1 MRFASKVLVTAAIAS
16 IVAAAA
22 AVPREARADSAAADS
37 LFKAAK
43 QDMTDGKIA
52 EACPKFEASFR
63 EEELL
68 GALLNAADCREQQ
81 GRLATAWAHFGHAVD
96 LATKNQ
102 DKRLKYAQERRD
114 KLTPRLPKLKVI
126 VTNPVPDVR
135 IYRGDQEL
143 TAGTFG
149 EALPVDPGDTVLQV
163 TLHDEVLWDQTI
175 SCSEGQT
182 VERTIDVKKIYD
194 AAPAVKQRRQKIADD
209 KKGGDV
215 VAVALPFFNPQRIA
229 GLVIGVTGVA
239 GAAVG
244 FAFGGLALG
253 EKSTVNDNCANRA
266 GSADRYCTKTGI
278 DAANAAI
285 LDADVSQ
292 WTLIASGAVTAV
304 GLTLFL
310 TAPTS
315 KISELDERA
324 DLAPRLRAVVPVV
337 TPTGA
342 SIGVAGTF

>member
-1 MRFASKVLVTAAIAS
+1 MRFASKVLVSGVIAS
-16 IVAAAA
+16 SVAFSLALPGA
-22 AVPREARADSAAADS
+22 ARADSAAADS

-43 QDMTDGKIA
+43 QDMADGKIA
-52 EACPKFEASFR
+52 DACPKFEASFR

-96 LATKNQ
+96 LATKAQ
-102 DKRLKYAQERRD
+102 DKRLKYATDRREA
-114 KLTPRLPKLKVI
+114 LAPRLPKLKVS
-126 VTNPVPDVR
+126 VSNPVPDVR
-135 IYRGDQEL
+135 VYRGDQEL

-163 TLHDEVLWDQTI
+163 TLNDEVLWDQTI
-175 SCSEGQT
+175 TLAEGQT

-194 AAPAVKQRRQKIADD
+194 AAPAVKQKRQKIQED
-209 KKGGDV
+209 KGGDV
-215 VAVALPFFNPQRIA
+215 VAVALPFFNAQRIA
-229 GLVIGVTGVA
+229 GLVIGITGVA

-244 FAFGGLALG
+244 FTFGGLALG
-253 EKSTVNDNCANRA
+253 EKSTVAANCANRE
-266 GSADRYCTKTGI
+266 GSADRYCTKAGI

-315 KISELDERA
+315 KISELDDRA
-324 DLAPRLRAVVPVV
+324 DLAPRLRAIVPVV

-342 SIGVAGTF
+342 SLGVAGTF